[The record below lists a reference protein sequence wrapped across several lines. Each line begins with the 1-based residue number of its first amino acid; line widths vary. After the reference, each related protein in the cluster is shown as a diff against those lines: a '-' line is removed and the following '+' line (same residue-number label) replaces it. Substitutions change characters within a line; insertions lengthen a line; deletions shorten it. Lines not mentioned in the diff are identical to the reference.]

1 LSAIEYLEEYHLAT
15 ILYGFG
21 KQFCH
26 WVYLTSCLAQFL
38 VSIVRWITSLE
49 EQTKEQETE
58 MIKDILEKQAAFFK
72 SGATLDLGRR
82 KKMLRLLADAMHQ
95 YEKELTDAL
104 WQDLHKSYEEAYL
117 TELSIV
123 YGEIR
128 NHTRHI
134 NAWAKAE
141 RKSSPLAI
149 LPASSKIVKEPLG
162 NALIIAPWNY
172 PVQLLLNPLVGA
184 ISAGCTAML
193 KPSPYVPNVSRV
205 LTKMIRNTFA
215 EEYIA
220 IVEGNRE
227 VNQLLLAEK
236 WDIIFFTGSPALG
249 KMVMEAAAKN
259 LTPVVLELG
268 GKSPCII
275 DQDANLPV
283 AAKRVAWGKA
293 LNAGQ
298 TCIAPDY
305 LMIHEKVK
313 DRFLKLLVKE
323 WRKLLTKNPEK
334 AKHFVRVVNNKAMER
349 LIGYL
354 KDGTIYHGGDYD
366 QEERYLAPTILTDVD
381 PDSAVMQ
388 EEIFGPIFPVISFK
402 QLDEVIE
409 FVNDRPKP
417 LALYYF
423 GKEDEKIIRHTSSG
437 GTCINDVIMHIMNH
451 KVPFGGVGNS
461 GMGAY
466 HGKDSFL
473 AFSHRRAVITTPI
486 WVDMPFRYMPYKLF
500 KWIKNMV

>member
-1 LSAIEYLEEYHLAT
+1 MQNYITTTLLSQRAY
-15 ILYGFG
+15 F
-21 KQFCH
+21 
-26 WVYLTSCLAQFL
+26 
-38 VSIVRWITSLE
+38 R
-49 EQTKEQETE
+49 
-58 MIKDILEKQAAFFK
+58 
-72 SGATLDLGRR
+72 SGATLPLCFRR
-82 KKMLRLLADAMHQ
+82 QMLRKLSDAMHQ
-95 YEKELTDAL
+95 YEKPLAEAL
-104 WQDLHKSYEEAYL
+104 WTDLHKSYEEAYL

-128 NHTRHI
+128 NHLRHLSR
-134 NAWAKAE
+134 WARAE
-141 RKSSPLAI
+141 RKASPLAI
-149 LPASSKIVKEPLG
+149 MPATSRIIKEPLG
-162 NALIIAPWNY
+162 NTLIIAPWNY

-205 LTKMIRNTFA
+205 LTEMIRATFP

-227 VNQLLLAEK
+227 VNKMLLAER
-236 WDIIFFTGSPALG
+236 WNLIFFTGSPVLG
-249 KMVMEAAAKN
+249 KMVMEAAAKH
-259 LTPVVLELG
+259 LAPVVLELG

-275 DQDANLPV
+275 DRSADLKV

-305 LMIHEKVK
+305 LMIHEEVK
-313 DRFLKLLVKE
+313 DKFLKLLVKE
-323 WRKLLTKNPEK
+323 WKHLLTKDPQK
-334 AKHFVRVVNNKAMER
+334 AKHFVRIVSDKALER

-354 KDGTIYHGGDYD
+354 DNGTIYHGGEYNKS
-366 QEERYLAPTILTDVD
+366 ERYLSPTILTDVN
-381 PDSAVMQ
+381 PDAPVMQ
-388 EEIFGPIFPVISFK
+388 EEIFGPIFPVLTFK
-402 QLDEVIE
+402 HLDEVIT
-409 FVNDRPKP
+409 FVNDREKP

-423 GKEDEKIIRHTSSG
+423 GKNDKHILRHTSSG
-437 GTCINDVIMHIMNH
+437 GTCINDVIMHIVNH

-473 AFSHRRAVITTPI
+473 TFSHRRAVIKTPT
-486 WVDMPFRYMPYKLF
+486 WADMPFRYMPYKLF
-500 KWIKNMV
+500 NLVKNLV